1 MAFLKPDT
9 QSIPAPQQPAQPPP
23 VLSPQGTKPGAKNQR
38 STFLGADSTPQS
50 TMPGGGGKT
59 LLGS

>member
-1 MAFLKPDT
+1 MAFLKPDA
-9 QSIPAPQQPAQPPP
+9 QSIPAPQQPGQAPP
-23 VLSPQGTKPGAKNQR
+23 VLSPTGSKPGVKNQR
-38 STFLGADSTPQS
+38 STFLGSETTPNQ